1 MKRSQIDPMPQFFD
15 RYIKLAEDVDIIEA
29 LEKYSTIESL
39 LNVKDLEKLG
49 DKVYA
54 EGKWTV
60 KEIVQHMIDNERV
73 QAYRAL
79 RIARNDK
86 TPLPGY
92 DENLFAANVR
102 ASARDLGELL
112 EEFAIVR
119 RSNVMLFEN
128 FNEEEQQRTGL
139 CNNVP
144 ISVLALGFVLVGHQ
158 LHHASILRERYF
170 PLIAQE
176 GIKENIS

>member
-1 MKRSQIDPMPQFFD
+1 MNRSQVNPIPAFFD
-15 RYIKLAEDVDIIEA
+15 RYINLTEDIDIVEA
-29 LEKYSTIESL
+29 LEKYHTVESL
-39 LNVKDLEKLG
+39 LDKKNLEKLG
-49 DKVYA
+49 KKVYA
-54 EGKWTV
+54 EGKWTI

-92 DENLFAANVR
+92 DENLFAANVQL
-102 ASARDLGELL
+102 SKRDLDGLL

-119 RSNVMLFEN
+119 RSNIMLFEN
-128 FNEEEQQRTGL
+128 FNDEVQQRTGL

-144 ISVLALGFVLVGHQ
+144 ISVLALGFVLTGHQ
-158 LHHASILRERYF
+158 IHHANIIRERYF
-170 PLIAQE
+170 PLIE
-176 GIKENIS
+176 K

>member
-1 MKRSQIDPMPQFFD
+1 MKRSQVDPKPQFFD
-15 RYIKLAEDVDIIEA
+15 RYINLADDADIIEA

-39 LNVKDLEKLG
+39 LDKDDLEKLG
-49 DKVYA
+49 NKVYA

-60 KEIVQHMIDNERV
+60 KEIIQHMIDNERV

-92 DENLFAANVR
+92 DENLFAANVQ
-102 ASARDLGELL
+102 ASVRDLGELL

-119 RSNVMLFEN
+119 RSNIMLFEN
-128 FNEEEQQRTGL
+128 FNEEVQQRTGL

-158 LHHASILRERYF
+158 IHHANIIRERYL
-170 PLIAQE
+170 PLIE
-176 GIKENIS
+176 K

>member
-1 MKRSQIDPMPQFFD
+1 MKRSQVNPMPQFFD
-15 RYIKLAEDVDIIEA
+15 RYINQVEDIDIVEA
-29 LEKYSTIESL
+29 LIKYDTIEKILDKKSL
-39 LNVKDLEKLG
+39 GNLG

-54 EGKWTV
+54 PGKWTIKQV
-60 KEIVQHMIDNERV
+60 IQHMTDNERV

-92 DENLFAANVR
+92 DEGLFAANVDP
-102 ASARDLGELL
+102 SGRDLTDLL
-112 EEFAIVR
+112 EEFAVTR
-119 RSNVMLFEN
+119 KSNIILYKN
-128 FNEEEQQRTGL
+128 IDEEMQQRTGL

-158 LHHASILRERYF
+158 LHHTKIIKERYF
-170 PLIAQE
+170 PLL
-176 GIKENIS
+176 ENNI

>member
-15 RYIKLAEDVDIIEA
+15 RYIQLADDIDIVEA
-29 LEKYSTIESL
+29 LEKYSTIETL
-39 LNVKDLEKLG
+39 LDKNLLEKLG
-49 DKVYA
+49 KKVYA

-60 KEIVQHMIDNERV
+60 NEIVQHIIDNERV

-92 DENLFAANVR
+92 DENLFAANVQ
-102 ASARDLGELL
+102 ASVRDLGELL

-119 RSNVMLFEN
+119 RSNIMLFEN
-128 FNEEEQQRTGL
+128 FSDEAEQRTGL

-158 LHHASILRERYF
+158 IHHANIIRERYF
-170 PLIAQE
+170 PLIEQ
-176 GIKENIS
+176 